1 MLAASLFVF
10 CCPTRLRRAWLDWPA
25 APSYFTRFWVKR
37 QARVFSGL
45 HSPTFRYNSPM
56 NFVTLENVGK
66 QFSERVLLEGV
77 NLLINE
83 GERIGLIGPNGSGK
97 TTLLRLIAGLDSPDS
112 GQITVWGGVRV
123 HYLPQDPELDPTL
136 TVLETV
142 FHSDAPQMK
151 LLRDYERVNGRLLQ
165 HPNDPATQAAFAHL
179 SAEMD
184 RLNGW
189 AAEAEAK
196 TILTKL
202 GVTQF
207 DALVGHLSGGQHK
220 RVALAQ
226 ALIIPADLLILDEP
240 TNHIDAE
247 AIAWLEEHLQ
257 NRPGAL
263 LMVTHDRYFLNRVV
277 NRILDLDRRQIV
289 SYTGNYGRYLEL
301 STARHEQLAAAEQK
315 RQALLRRELEWLHRS
330 PMARST
336 KQKARKQRVAEMQTL
351 RLDRREQQVAISLA
365 SRRLGKRVLEARG
378 LSKRFGE
385 QILFENLDFDL
396 AQGDRIGILG
406 PNGVGKSTLLNVLAG
421 KLAPDSGAVNWGETV
436 VLGYYDQLSAGLRD
450 DKRVFDTIADAAPL
464 IKNEEGYRIDA
475 AQMLEWFLFTR
486 AEQQT
491 YVGSLS
497 GGERRRLYL
506 LLTLVTQP
514 NVLFLD
520 EPTNDLDIHTL
531 AVLEQFLDQ
540 FQGCLVVVSHDRY
553 FLDRNVD
560 FLVSFEDGLLGARYP
575 TPYESY
581 RKNVERGMLNAERGV
596 RNAEPA
602 TGHRPPATGNRQPAK
617 LTWKERQ
624 ELTAVEAQIAALE
637 ETIPA
642 LEAAINAAGGD
653 YTRLQSLSD
662 DLTTARAALETAETR
677 WLELSE
683 KQG

>member
-1 MLAASLFVF
+1 
-10 CCPTRLRRAWLDWPA
+10 
-25 APSYFTRFWVKR
+25 
-37 QARVFSGL
+37 
-45 HSPTFRYNSPM
+45 M

-77 NLLINE
+77 NLLIND

-112 GQITVWGGVRV
+112 GQITVWGGVGV
-123 HYLPQDPELDPTL
+123 HYLPQDPVLDPSL

-142 FHSDAPQMK
+142 FQSDAPQMN

-165 HPNDPATQAAFAHL
+165 HPNDPAAQAAFAHL

-263 LMVTHDRYFLNRVV
+263 LMVTHDRYFLDRVV

-289 SYTGNYGRYLEL
+289 SYAGNYGRYLEL
-301 STARHEQLAAAEQK
+301 STARHEQLATAEQK

-351 RLDRREQQVAISLA
+351 RLDRREQQIAISLA

-406 PNGVGKSTLLNVLAG
+406 PNGAGKSTLLNVLAG
-421 KLAPDSGAVNWGETV
+421 KIAPDSGVVNWGETV

-520 EPTNDLDIHTL
+520 EPTNDLDIHTM

-560 FLVSFEDGLLGARYP
+560 FLVSFEDGLLGTRYP

-581 RKNVERGMLNAERGV
+581 RRNVERGVRSAEREV
-596 RNAEPA
+596 RSAEEGMRSAEPGSA
-602 TGHRPPATGNRQPAK
+602 MRNRPPATGHQP
-617 LTWKERQ
+617 
-624 ELTAVEAQIAALE
+624 
-637 ETIPA
+637 PA
-642 LEAAINAAGGD
+642 PSHQPPN
-653 YTRLQSLSD
+653 
-662 DLTTARAALETAETR
+662 
-677 WLELSE
+677 
-683 KQG
+683 